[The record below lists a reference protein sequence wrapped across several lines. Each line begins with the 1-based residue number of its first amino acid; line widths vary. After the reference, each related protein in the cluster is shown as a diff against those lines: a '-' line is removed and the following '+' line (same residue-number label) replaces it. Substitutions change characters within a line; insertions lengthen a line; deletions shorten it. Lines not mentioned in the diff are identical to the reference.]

1 MLLKVLGAM
10 KILNEN
16 RITIITTTTLM
27 CNKQINGVGGAV
39 VFQLSS
45 KWIYLSLRIRAADQ
59 GRKQTKNLIYNLAA
73 TKTENKIIS
82 ILNLRK

>member
-16 RITIITTTTLM
+16 RITIITTTLM